1 MNQEQQYMFD
11 DSLMLHVRE
20 FAALQCHLDLHRIFL
35 IYDAKRWKE
44 TTGSGKRAN
53 AMNDEKKLTLK
64 KKCRGKQ
71 QYLMM
76 KIPLIVEMM
85 SRYHNVVPNPN
96 HILYIY

>member
-64 KKCRGKQ
+64 KKCRGKGT
-71 QYLMM
+71 
-76 KIPLIVEMM
+76 IFDDEDSTDSGDDEPL
-85 SRYHNVVPNPN
+85 SQCGSKS
-96 HILYIY
+96 